1 MAKILINSLLWY
13 MNDRLS
19 CLTAETIIK
28 IVSDFYSPEEIVEAK
43 TVLHN
48 NYEGAGRLKLRQG
61 DQKSL
66 HNIKD
71 IHMVLLQMQNNK
83 KSAPV
88 LVTASSRFPS
98 LDLKNIDACQLIQDI
113 NNLRQEFLTFKCEKE
128 MQTNAVVD
136 LKSTVQ
142 ELSYLLKKKECQTP
156 ELIKVDSHPEP
167 IHKDSYSEILRKP
180 MPQTLN
186 TTYKNNNSSAGSFTK
201 VEKRRRSTR
210 IGRMKQSDL
219 KVVEKPVNI
228 FVSRFYPDV
237 LESEI
242 KQFAQTRFKSATT
255 VIVEKLKTKF
265 DSYLS

>member
-13 MNDRLS
+13 MNDILS

-71 IHMVLLQMQNNK
+71 IHMVLLEMQNNK

-113 NNLRQEFLTFKCEKE
+113 NNLRQEFLTFKREKE

-167 IHKDSYSEILRKP
+167 IHSYSEILRKP

-255 VIVEKLKTKF
+255 IIVEKLKTKF